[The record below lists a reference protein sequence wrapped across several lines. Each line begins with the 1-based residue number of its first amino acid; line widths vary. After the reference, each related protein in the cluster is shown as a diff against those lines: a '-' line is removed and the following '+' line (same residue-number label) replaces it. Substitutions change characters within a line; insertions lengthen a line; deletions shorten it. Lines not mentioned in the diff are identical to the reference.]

1 MKAAAIDLGTNTF
14 HLIIAEKIHSSF
26 KVIDRQRRWIF
37 LAEYGLEDLHYI
49 VLERAWKTLEDFKK
63 LMVQHQITV
72 YKAVAT
78 EAFRSASNGVAFLSK
93 VKTELD
99 IDIEVISGSR
109 EAELIFKGTSM
120 AVKDMKSIN
129 LIMDIG
135 GGSTEFILYQG
146 TRMIWSYSFMA
157 GVTYLHNR
165 FVHSDPLSEEDT
177 KQLKQYFENLFRE
190 MKLRLRDHT
199 VHALVGA
206 SGSFEVLEALAGMYP
221 EEGRCNAVSVSVFM
235 DFYNQFLHTKY
246 EDRLLIDGIPESRA
260 RLIVTAF
267 VLIHYVLDLTPI
279 KVIKISPYAL
289 KEGMI
294 RELLNI

>member
-37 LAEYGLEDLHYI
+37 LTEYGLEDLHSI
-49 VLERAWKTLEDFKK
+49 VLERAWDTLVDFKK
-63 LMVQHQITV
+63 ILVQHQITV

-93 VKTELD
+93 VKTELG

-135 GGSTEFILYQG
+135 GGSTEFILYKE

-165 FVHSDPLSEEDT
+165 FVHSDPLSDDDA
-177 KQLKQYFENLFRE
+177 KQLQQYFETLFRE
-190 MKLRLRDHT
+190 MKLRLRDHA

-221 EEGRCNAVSVSVFM
+221 EEGKCNTVSVPVFM
-235 DFYNQFLHTKY
+235 DFYNQFLPTKY
-246 EDRLLIDGIPESRA
+246 EDRLLIDGIPDSRA